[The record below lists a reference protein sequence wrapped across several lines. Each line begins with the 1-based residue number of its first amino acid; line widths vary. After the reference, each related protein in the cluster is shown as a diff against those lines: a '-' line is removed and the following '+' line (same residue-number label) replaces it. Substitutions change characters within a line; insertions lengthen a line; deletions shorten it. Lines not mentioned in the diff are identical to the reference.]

1 MPQSP
6 DPSRHQHDLKRKLFR
21 ILLAALVWANSLVT
35 IRPQGLLAAP
45 SKNEISGGWH
55 FLRSA
60 NPHGGPEAIS
70 VSHTADITRSDID
83 LAGMMLKCGENGPE
97 VVIVAVTPFPPRA
110 RPEVI
115 IGAAGKEW
123 QFAPSIVPPG
133 AQLLLPADATQ
144 LAAGPWQMA
153 HELSVK
159 VTSPEQSFAGVIPID
174 ELADAFAEL
183 SVNCRPG

>member
-1 MPQSP
+1 MPQSLHL
-6 DPSRHQHDLKRKLFR
+6 SRHLHNLKPVR
-21 ILLAALVWANSLVT
+21 ILLALLLLANSFVI
-35 IRPQGLLAAP
+35 IRPQELAAQ
-45 SKNEISGGWH
+45 SKNGSSGGWH

-83 LAGMMLKCGENGPE
+83 LAGMMLKCGEHGPE
-97 VVIVAVTPFPPRA
+97 VVIVVVTPFPPRA
-110 RPEVI
+110 RPEVTI
-115 IGAAGKEW
+115 AAAGKEW
-123 QFAPSIVPPG
+123 RFAPSIVPPG

-174 ELADAFAEL
+174 GLAGAFAEL
-183 SVNCRPG
+183 SVSCRSG